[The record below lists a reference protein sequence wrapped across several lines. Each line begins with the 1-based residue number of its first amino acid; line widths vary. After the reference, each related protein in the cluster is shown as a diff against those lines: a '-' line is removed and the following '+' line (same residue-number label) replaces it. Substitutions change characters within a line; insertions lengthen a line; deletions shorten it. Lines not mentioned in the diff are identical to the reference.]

1 MVTEGCFCVFPNSAG
16 TVSIRI
22 DCLKRNQHYFNL
34 CFVEKWLSLQLTAE
48 RKLCSCSFYS
58 YRLWEQYHST
68 IFPTCM
74 VKYHSKEEISLA
86 NNICGQGSKETWLN
100 EGKKIVSGPKPY
112 QYSAASKVKE
122 PKSLTVNSIPWYPV
136 YTFASMVKLY
146 KNELKANSQS
156 AIGGSSSHMIVTSFF
171 CWIQSTSF
179 HSFPHSLRL
188 QNAHFVQGI
197 VLVLLQ
203 NPIKWEGSL
212 RHQRQQVG
220 RVIDIQ

>member
-1 MVTEGCFCVFPNSAG
+1 MHQHLEINLSQSGSCWESTPGLHEIALQASNINKGGWKSLFGITRAIALMVTEGCFCVFPNSAG

-34 CFVEKWLSLQLTAE
+34 CFVEKWLRLQLTAE

-100 EGKKIVSGPKPY
+100 EGKK
-112 QYSAASKVKE
+112 
-122 PKSLTVNSIPWYPV
+122 
-136 YTFASMVKLY
+136 
-146 KNELKANSQS
+146 
-156 AIGGSSSHMIVTSFF
+156 
-171 CWIQSTSF
+171 
-179 HSFPHSLRL
+179 
-188 QNAHFVQGI
+188 
-197 VLVLLQ
+197 
-203 NPIKWEGSL
+203 
-212 RHQRQQVG
+212 
-220 RVIDIQ
+220 